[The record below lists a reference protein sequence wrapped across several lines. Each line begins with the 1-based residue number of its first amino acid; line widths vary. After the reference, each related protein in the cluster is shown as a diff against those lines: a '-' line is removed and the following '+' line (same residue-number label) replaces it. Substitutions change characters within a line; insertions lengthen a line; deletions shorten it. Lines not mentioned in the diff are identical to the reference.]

1 MSPRYRPAVF
11 RRRLHQ
17 LVLAV
22 YVALIVGWVGLV
34 VGPFLNDRAI
44 SAQPSR
50 ALATVKDVGVLRTTV
65 DFQDSDGIYHAPR
78 QGLLYPTDLGEGQ
91 QVWVQYAED
100 NPDLV
105 KVEGRE
111 WTLAVIPAL
120 SVAIVSTLAAVGLW
134 RLINLTTRRAEK
146 PAENRAEK

>member
-22 YVALIVGWVGLV
+22 YVALIVGSVGLV

-50 ALATVKDVGVLRTTV
+50 ALATVEDVGALRTTV
-65 DFQDSDGIYHAPR
+65 DFQDSDGIYHSPR

-120 SVAIVSTLAAVGLW
+120 SVAVVSTLAAVGLW
-134 RLINLTTRRAEK
+134 RLITVTTCR
-146 PAENRAEK
+146 AENRAEK